1 VSAGLAALVSVLLVT
16 ASVPSAAAQVDL
28 TVGPGMTRGPERAP
42 VTIVEFTD
50 FE

>member
-1 VSAGLAALVSVLLVT
+1 VSAALLALVSLLLVT
-16 ASVPSAAAQVDL
+16 ASATPAPAQIDL
-28 TVGPGMTRGPERAP
+28 TIGPGMTRGPERAP